1 MSNIVFDASAII
13 AIINDEV
20 GSKEIISYLKRGII
34 SSVNFSESVSFL
46 NRANLSILEARQITK
61 DLLLEVIVFDEEQA
75 CLAAEFKGLTN
86 KYGLSLGDC
95 ACLALAKSRNL
106 PAITAD
112 RAWKDID
119 LGVKVIL
126 IR

>member
-46 NRANLSILEARQITK
+46 NEQIY
-61 DLLLEVIVFDEEQA
+61 Q
-75 CLAAEFKGLTN
+75 
-86 KYGLSLGDC
+86 S
-95 ACLALAKSRNL
+95 
-106 PAITAD
+106 
-112 RAWKDID
+112 
-119 LGVKVIL
+119 
-126 IR
+126 